1 MSVDNLV
8 NRAMDRIGNVHPVV
22 RDGAEEVIR
31 RAYKKG
37 IYVLFSDGYR
47 SHAEQNALFAQGR
60 TAPGQVITNARGG
73 QSMHNYGLALDMFIT
88 NKTGTSASWPVS
100 ELKKAAKIAK
110 KVGFKWGGDW
120 KSFPDYPHIEMTGG
134 LKIAQL
140 QAGQKPNIKLKVK
153 TTKGDLTVSQ
163 YNKLLKR
170 IQKLERSNGNTPSKT
185 HKTGWNWLKKL
196 KITNGKN
203 PDHYVTRQQFATML
217 HRYDKKRFPKGG
229 KVNKAHEKNWNKLTK
244 SGITNGKDPH
254 MPVSRG
260 QFATLLSR
268 YNDRGNQI
276 KKK

>member
-1 MSVDNLV
+1 MSVENLV
-8 NRAMDRIGNVHPVV
+8 NKAMDRIGNVHPIV

-47 SHAEQNALFAQGR
+47 SHAEQNTLFAQGR
-60 TAPGQVITNARGG
+60 TASGQVVTNARGG

-88 NKTGTSASWPVS
+88 NQAGTSASWPVS
-100 ELKKAAKIAK
+100 ELKKVAKIAK
-110 KVGFKWGGDW
+110 KVGFEWGGDW
-120 KSFPDYPHIEMTGG
+120 KSFPDYPHIQMTGG
-134 LKIAQL
+134 LSLAQL
-140 QAGQKPNIKLKVK
+140 QAGHKPNIKLKVK

-170 IQKLERSNGNTPSKT
+170 IQKLERSNSNTPSKT

-196 KITNGKN
+196 KITNGKK
-203 PDHYVTRQQFATML
+203 PDGYVTRQQLATML

-268 YNDRGNQI
+268 YNDRGNEI
-276 KKK
+276 KNK